1 MRGIITANGGLVLG
15 NGGLIVAQRY
25 ASFRSMYRFTF
36 VRRLVLAGPSQYVN
50 SGERRKACKPQHIKY
65 NRWSAGFY

>member
-1 MRGIITANGGLVLG
+1 MLG

-36 VRRLVLAGPSQYVN
+36 VRRLVLAGPSQSVN
-50 SGERRKACKPQHIKY
+50 SGERRKACKPQHTLNITGGPQVFI
-65 NRWSAGFY
+65 NHL